1 MKSGL
6 PADFSVWMRC
16 SLFSHGRCASCWC
29 SWDCFSAAP
38 EVSSHCSALGRDAH
52 DLDQLG
58 IRRGGHACGCL
69 ATPATAPAERKDS
82 YADKIEQEKKTLE
95 KLRGTIVEK
104 RKKADEAEKK
114 RESVLQGLQSLD
126 ERLVRYRQEHQ
137 DIRKQLKKKDL
148 EIEHMSVQLSRLSE
162 RIDER
167 QDAIAARL
175 RVQYVEGRFWHLK
188 TLLAASSS
196 GDFQRRFR
204 YLSAV
209 TQREYDIMERYRK
222 DADRIAE
229 VERNREEARQGILA
243 YKTSTEE
250 KLTQI
255 QRLKK
260 EKRVYLAKITQE
272 KESHDRAVEEL
283 ERSASRVDSLLQ
295 ELETRR
301 RAAMASRPPSMA
313 GGLKALRGTLLWP
326 TDGQVV
332 SYFGRQK
339 HPTFNTYIQR
349 KGIEIRAA
357 EGSRYTVGACR
368 SGGLCGLVER
378 LWTRYNCG
386 SCQRSLF
393 PLRPRVENSDIR
405 RDQN

>member
-1 MKSGL
+1 MK
-6 PADFSVWMRC
+6 WIC
-16 SLFSHGRCASCWC
+16 RCAL
-29 SWDCFSAAP
+29 
-38 EVSSHCSALGRDAH
+38 VGVAH
-52 DLDQLG
+52 VILLG
-58 IRRGGHACGCL
+58 I
-69 ATPATAPAERKDS
+69 PPSVPAERKDS

-95 KLRGTIVEK
+95 RLRGTIVEK

-137 DIRKQLKKKDL
+137 DIRKKLRKKDL
-148 EIEHMSVQLSRLSE
+148 EIEHMNVQLSRLSE

-175 RVQYVEGRFWHLK
+175 RVQYVEGRFWQLK

-196 GDFQRRFR
+196 GDFQRRLR

-209 TQREYDIMERYRK
+209 TEREYDIMETYRK
-222 DADRIAE
+222 DAERIAE
-229 VERNREEARQGILA
+229 VERSRAEARQGILA
-243 YKTSTEE
+243 YKISTEE
-250 KLTQI
+250 KLAQI
-255 QRLKK
+255 QGLKR

-283 ERSASRVDSLLQ
+283 ERSASRVDSLLK
-295 ELETRR
+295 ELESRR
-301 RAAMASRPPSMA
+301 RTAMMTRPPSMG
-313 GGLKALRGTLLWP
+313 GGLKSLRGTLLWP
-326 TDGQVV
+326 TEGQVV

-357 EGSRYTVGACR
+357 EGSNIR
-368 SGGLCGLVER
+368 SVLAGQVVYADWLKGYGLVIIVDHANGVFS
-378 LWTRYNCG
+378 LYAHASKILTSVG
-386 SCQRSLF
+386 SRIEAGEAIGETGDTGMTGENTLYF
-393 PLRPRVENSDIR
+393 ELREGAEPVDPLVWLSKR
-405 RDQN
+405 

>member
-1 MKSGL
+1 MTRMQWGWVVLSVHVAL
-6 PADFSVWMRC
+6 SITAMPA
-16 SLFSHGRCASCWC
+16 H
-29 SWDCFSAAP
+29 
-38 EVSSHCSALGRDAH
+38 
-52 DLDQLG
+52 
-58 IRRGGHACGCL
+58 
-69 ATPATAPAERKDS
+69 AERKDS

-114 RESVLQGLQSLD
+114 RESILQGLQSLD

-137 DIRKQLKKKDL
+137 DTVRKLKKKDV
-148 EIEHMSVQLSRLSE
+148 EIEQMSVQLSRLSE

-175 RVQYVEGRFWHLK
+175 RVQYVEGRFWQLK

-209 TQREYDIMERYRK
+209 TQREFDIMETYRK
-222 DADRIAE
+222 DAERIAE
-229 VERNREEARQGILA
+229 VERSREEARQGIFA
-243 YKTSTEE
+243 YKLSTEE
-250 KLTQI
+250 KLAQI
-255 QRLKK
+255 QGLKK
-260 EKRVYLAKITQE
+260 QKRVYLAKITQE

-283 ERSASRVDSLLQ
+283 ERSASRVDSLLK

-301 RAAMASRPPSMA
+301 RAALANRPPSA
-313 GGLKALRGTLLWP
+313 GAGLRALRGTLLWP

-349 KGIEIRAA
+349 KGIEIRAV
-357 EGSRYTVGACR
+357 EGSIIRSVLAGQVVYADWLKGYGLVIIMDHANGVFSLYAHASKILTSVGAR
-368 SGGLCGLVER
+368 IEAGDAIGETGDTGMTGENTLYFELREGAEPVDPLVWLSKR
-378 LWTRYNCG
+378 
-386 SCQRSLF
+386 
-393 PLRPRVENSDIR
+393 
-405 RDQN
+405 

>member
-1 MKSGL
+1 MTRTHWGWVVLVVPLAFLTSPM
-6 PADFSVWMRC
+6 PA
-16 SLFSHGRCASCWC
+16 
-29 SWDCFSAAP
+29 
-38 EVSSHCSALGRDAH
+38 
-52 DLDQLG
+52 Q
-58 IRRGGHACGCL
+58 
-69 ATPATAPAERKDS
+69 AERKDS

-114 RESVLQGLQSLD
+114 RESILQGLQSLD

-137 DIRKQLKKKDL
+137 DTVRKLKKKDV
-148 EIEHMSVQLSRLSE
+148 EIEQMSVQLSRLSE

-175 RVQYVEGRFWHLK
+175 RVQYVEGRFWQLK

-209 TQREYDIMERYRK
+209 TQREYEIVEGYRK
-222 DADRIAE
+222 DAERIAE
-229 VERNREEARQGILA
+229 VERSREEARQGILL
-243 YKTSTEE
+243 YKISTEE
-250 KLTQI
+250 KLAQI
-255 QRLKK
+255 QGLKK
-260 EKRVYLAKITQE
+260 QKRVYLAKITQE

-283 ERSASRVDSLLQ
+283 ERSASRVDSLLK

-301 RAAMASRPPSMA
+301 RAALANRPPSA
-313 GGLKALRGTLLWP
+313 GAGLRALRGTLLWP

-357 EGSRYTVGACR
+357 EGSIIRSVLAGQVVYADWLKGYGLVIIMDHANGVFSLYAHASKILTSVGAR
-368 SGGLCGLVER
+368 IEAGNAIGETGDTGMTGENTLYFELREGAEPVD
-378 LWTRYNCG
+378 
-386 SCQRSLF
+386 
-393 PLRPRVENSDIR
+393 PLAWLSKR
-405 RDQN
+405 